1 MARLVL
7 VRAPTPDPTPDPEP
21 PESAAAVPTYSLRL
35 AA

>member
-1 MARLVL
+1 MRRLTL

-21 PESAAAVPTYSLRL
+21 PASAAAVPTYFLRL

>member
-7 VRAPTPDPTPDPEP
+7 VRASTPDPTPDPEP
-21 PESAAAVPTYSLRL
+21 PASAAAVPTYLVRL